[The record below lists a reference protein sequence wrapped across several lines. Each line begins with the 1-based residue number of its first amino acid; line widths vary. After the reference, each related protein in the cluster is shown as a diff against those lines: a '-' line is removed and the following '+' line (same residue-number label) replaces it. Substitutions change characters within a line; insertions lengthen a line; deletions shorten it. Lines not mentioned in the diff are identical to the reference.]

1 MKPSTRDQL
10 LKTARQGQKTRY
22 NEFKMILEQFGF
34 RLASMNRLHNIFSHP
49 QVPELVNIQN
59 INGEM
64 KAFQVKQIINLVYRY
79 QLRAKDELNS
89 EPSSDAE

>member
-10 LKTARQGQKTRY
+10 LKAARHGQKTRY
-22 NEFKMILEQFGF
+22 NEFKMLLEQFGF

-49 QVPELVNIQN
+49 QIPELVNIQN

-79 QLRAKDELNS
+79 QLRAKDES
-89 EPSSDAE
+89 ESSNHAE